1 MNTSKYRLQ
10 FVIFTN
16 AHTQIYN
23 SVISIFIDSNKIIG
37 IGPNN
42 FRNKFGLYNKTS
54 CSTHPHN
61 FFFQLLLETRVVG
74 LLVYILIYSYF
85 IRDMIVNIFK
95 KTNKY

>member
-42 FRNKFGLYNKTS
+42 FRNKCGLYNKTS

-61 FFFQLLLETRVVG
+61 FFFQLLLETGVVG